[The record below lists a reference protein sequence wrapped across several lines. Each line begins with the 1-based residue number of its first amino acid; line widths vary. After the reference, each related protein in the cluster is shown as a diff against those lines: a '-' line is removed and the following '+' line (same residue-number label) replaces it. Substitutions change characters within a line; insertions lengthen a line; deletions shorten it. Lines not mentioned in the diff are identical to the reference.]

1 MAEFQFL
8 HAEAPVAQTRN
19 AFKCPV
25 ASACPEQA
33 LRPTAP
39 NETSAASTLN
49 AQPCRNGTTGILC
62 ASCEP
67 GWRKAPSGRCTQC
80 ASSASDG
87 IGFKQLSSGLFL
99 ISVGTVVAY
108 VALRKLLTFKRQK
121 RQKSLGAAQSL
132 FAELDSDGSGEITR
146 DEMRAN
152 LALLQGM
159 ELDEDTAAR
168 LIEAIDIDHSGD
180 IDEIEFVAWM
190 EHSTSQLKTSMIV
203 AKIVLGLGQIM
214 SKQPETLKEEFPGP
228 QWDSDWLQ
236 VFSFKFDWVLPVC
249 EVDYVQRFFL
259 NTVVLPTFLLSLVAV
274 TWAMNRKPDDEANE
288 AREDF
293 DETKASKRSD
303 YYFAFFLSYPTIT
316 QTFFGHFNCRHLSD
330 ELSVM
335 EKDCELQER
344 HLPSAFGL
352 RLHACRCDDR
362 QRPLLGHAVVVACSV
377 FRGRDPL
384 HKHWLPGWD
393 GVVDEP
399 LLGEAHAK
407 GAARREVESRGPAR
421 FPAEVR
427 LHVGRLQGGGVLR
440 RVGGSDPQ
448 ADDVRVAE
456 LDTTWHRLP
465 VVLLCPT
472 LHHIHGEPSPRVAT
486 QHYADVLC
494 LRRQVIHIKMWPYP
508 SLGSNLLKMYVDVEL
523 FLVTLVGLILR
534 INDMDLSNDPLPLGL
549 QSIFPDGCGWL
560 CTGTLYGDLL
570 WVLLVLTL
578 LPIVFTLVY
587 RSPEE
592 KAQTFLHKIARI
604 DTADVSE
611 ESSVLAKRRRALQQR
626 ASEARRWLQSSVPR
640 PRLGRGAQQ
649 DAAAARPQSRR
660 GAAISGSADLFRRL
674 SAGNGSASFAAFAGW
689 WQSREAELEVQPD
702 EESLALARRLFGEH
716 GGTVNHVQLRR
727 VLVALMRS
735 EWEDGGVDDRGRKYY
750 GNKR

>member
-39 NETSAASTLN
+39 NDTSAASTLV

-274 TWAMNRKPDDEANE
+274 TWAMNRKSDDEANE

-344 HLPSAFGL
+344 YLPSAFWGCAYMRVDVTTDSVL
-352 RLHACRCDDR
+352 CSGTQWWLLAVFSAAGILFISIGFPVGMALWMNRYWVKHMRKVRLGEKSR
-362 QRPLLGHAVVVACSV
+362 VVAQRDFRRKFGFMSGDFRAEAYYAESVDLIRKLMMSGLLSLIRPGTVFQSFCSV
-377 FRGRDPL
+377 LLSITFMVS
-384 HKHWLPGWD
+384 LP
-393 GVVDEP
+393 
-399 LLGEAHAK
+399 HAWPP
-407 GAARREVESRGPAR
+407 SIMP
-421 FPAEVR
+421 
-427 LHVGRLQGGGVLR
+427 
-440 RVGGSDPQ
+440 
-448 ADDVRVAE
+448 
-456 LDTTWHRLP
+456 TWF
-465 VVLLCPT
+465 
-472 LHHIHGEPSPRVAT
+472 A
-486 QHYADVLC
+486 
-494 LRRQVIHIKMWPYP
+494 
-508 SLGSNLLKMYVDVEL
+508 
-523 FLVTLVGLILR
+523 
-534 INDMDLSNDPLPLGL
+534 
-549 QSIFPDGCGWL
+549 CG
-560 CTGTLYGDLL
+560 
-570 WVLLVLTL
+570 
-578 LPIVFTLVY
+578 
-587 RSPEE
+587 
-592 KAQTFLHKIARI
+592 
-604 DTADVSE
+604 
-611 ESSVLAKRRRALQQR
+611 
-626 ASEARRWLQSSVPR
+626 
-640 PRLGRGAQQ
+640 
-649 DAAAARPQSRR
+649 
-660 GAAISGSADLFRRL
+660 
-674 SAGNGSASFAAFAGW
+674 
-689 WQSREAELEVQPD
+689 
-702 EESLALARRLFGEH
+702 
-716 GGTVNHVQLRR
+716 
-727 VLVALMRS
+727 
-735 EWEDGGVDDRGRKYY
+735 DR
-750 GNKR
+750 